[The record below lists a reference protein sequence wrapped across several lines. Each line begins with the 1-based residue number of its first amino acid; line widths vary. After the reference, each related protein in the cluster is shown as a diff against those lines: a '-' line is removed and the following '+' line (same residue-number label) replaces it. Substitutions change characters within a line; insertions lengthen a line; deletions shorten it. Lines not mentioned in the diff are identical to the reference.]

1 MKMKTTVTSVAETVN
16 EVVNV
21 NNVEVQ
27 VSTDTLEVTTEKVKP
42 STAKAQAVEEAR
54 TALEEKK
61 KFLAD
66 NLNADKNI
74 IKSAQTNIDKAKR
87 NYIAALQA
95 VELPQSSV
103 ELWEVEE
110 ANAES
115 ILINKKKADIIIATS
130 TYSMTVTK
138 MAVELGKDLIKDS
151 KFEKTTLFVTDAK
164 LFYEAEIELKD
175 LNGNII
181 PKGTPNVYVPVD
193 TAYGFWRWKTYH
205 ESNINAIV
213 ENEALAIIED
223 VRIKEFSTLQDFA
236 QYRGVN
242 NVLSRGFNGLE
253 KAGNAA
259 LATQNEFYKRIFE
272 KAKELKANISVVT
285 KYYNLGK
292 TLNLKVW
299 NNAMLG
305 NVDPKFKYDLSVGD
319 DIISTLQS
327 IGFEDKFLKER
338 YMIDAITILA
348 NHKPQGAEAPLGITE
363 VLTTIKSLDKETVSF
378 IPNIPLDKV
387 NEIYSALHEQY
398 LKNNGLAQKVA

>member
-1 MKMKTTVTSVAETVN
+1 MEEVVKSAAEVVN
-16 EVVNV
+16 EVVNA

-27 VSTDTLEVTTEKVKP
+27 VSTDTLEVTTEDTP
-42 STAKAQAVEEAR
+42 TAKGQAVEEAR

-61 KFLAD
+61 KFLSD
-66 NLNADKNI
+66 NLDADKNI
-74 IKSAQTNIDKAKR
+74 IESAQTNITKAKR
-87 NYIAALQA
+87 RYIAALQS
-95 VELPQSSV
+95 VELPTTKV
-103 ELWEVEE
+103 EFWEV
-110 ANAES
+110 AAADTES
-115 ILINKKKADIIIATS
+115 ILINKKRADIIIATS

-138 MAVELGKDLIKDS
+138 VAVELGKDLIKDS

-181 PKGTPNVYVPVD
+181 PKGTPNVYVSVD
-193 TAYGFWRWKTYH
+193 TAYGFWQWKTYH
-205 ESNINAIV
+205 AANINAIV
-213 ENEALAIIED
+213 EDEALTIIED

-319 DIISTLQS
+319 DIITTLKS
-327 IGFEDKFLKER
+327 VGFEDKFLKER

-348 NHKPQGAEAPLGITE
+348 NHKPQGAEVPLGITE

>member
-1 MKMKTTVTSVAETVN
+1 MEEIVKSVTEVVN
-16 EVVNV
+16 EVVNA
-21 NNVEVQ
+21 NNVEAQ
-27 VSTDTLEVTTEKVKP
+27 VSADNLEITTEDT
-42 STAKAQAVEEAR
+42 STAKVQAVEEAR

-66 NLNADKNI
+66 NLDEDKNI
-74 IKSAQTNIDKAKR
+74 VKSAQTNIAKAKR
-87 NYIAALQA
+87 NYIATLQS
-95 VELPQSSV
+95 VELPTTKV
-103 ELWEVEE
+103 EFWEVEE

-115 ILINKKKADIIIATS
+115 ILINKKRADIIIATS

-138 MAVELGKDLIKDS
+138 VAVELGKDLIRDS

-164 LFYEAEIELKD
+164 LFYEAEVELKD

-181 PKGTPNVYVPVD
+181 PKGTPNVYVSVD
-193 TAYGFWRWKTYH
+193 TANGFWQWKTYH

-213 ENEALAIIED
+213 EDEALAIIED
-223 VRIKEFSTLQDFA
+223 VRIKEFSTLQEFA

-319 DIISTLQS
+319 DIIATLQS
-327 IGFEDKFLKER
+327 VGFEDKFLKER
-338 YMIDAITILA
+338 YMIDAITMLA
-348 NHKPQGAEAPLGITE
+348 KHKPQGAEAPLGITE
-363 VLTTIKSLDKETVSF
+363 ALTTIKSLDKDTVSF

-398 LKNNGLAQKVA
+398 LKNNGLIEKAA

>member
-1 MKMKTTVTSVAETVN
+1 MNAKEIAVAETVN
-16 EVVNV
+16 EVVNT

-27 VSTDTLEVTTEKVKP
+27 VSTDTLEVTAEGTP
-42 STAKAQAVEEAR
+42 TAKAQAVEEAR
-54 TALEEKK
+54 TVLEEKK
-61 KFLAD
+61 KFLTD
-66 NLNADKNI
+66 NLDADKNI
-74 IKSAQTNIDKAKR
+74 IESAQTNIAKAKR
-87 NYIAALQA
+87 KYTAALQA
-95 VELPQSSV
+95 VELPTTKV
-103 ELWEVEE
+103 EFWEVEE
-110 ANAES
+110 ANTES
-115 ILINKKKADIIIATS
+115 ILINKKRADIIIATS

-138 MAVELGKDLIKDS
+138 VAVELGKDLIKDS

-164 LFYEAEIELKD
+164 LFYEAEIELTD

-181 PKGTPNVYVPVD
+181 PKGTPNVYVSVD

-205 ESNINAIV
+205 EANINAII
-213 ENEALAIIED
+213 EDEALAIIED
-223 VRIKEFSTLQDFA
+223 VRIKKFSTLQDFA

-259 LATQNEFYKRIFE
+259 LATQNEFYKKIFE

-292 TLNLKVW
+292 TLNLKAW
-299 NNAMLG
+299 NDAMLG

-319 DIISTLQS
+319 EIIDTLQS
-327 IGFEDKFLKER
+327 VGFEGKFLKER

-363 VLTTIKSLDKETVSF
+363 VLATIKSLDKETVSF
-378 IPNIPLDKV
+378 IPTITLDKV

-398 LKNNGLAQKVA
+398 LKKQGLIENAA

>member
-1 MKMKTTVTSVAETVN
+1 MKAKEIAVVETVN
-16 EVVNV
+16 EVVNT
-21 NNVEVQ
+21 NNVEAQ
-27 VSTDTLEVTTEKVKP
+27 VSADTLGVTAEGTP
-42 STAKAQAVEEAR
+42 TAKAQAIEEAR

-103 ELWEVEE
+103 EFWEVEE

-115 ILINKKKADIIIATS
+115 ILINKKRANIIIATS

-181 PKGTPNVYVPVD
+181 PKGTPNVYVSVD
-193 TAYGFWRWKTYH
+193 TANGFWRWKTYH
-205 ESNINAIV
+205 ETNINAIV
-213 ENEALAIIED
+213 EDEALAIIED

-259 LATQNEFYKRIFE
+259 LATQSEFYKKIFE

-299 NNAMLG
+299 NDAMLG

-319 DIISTLQS
+319 DIITTLQS
-327 IGFEDKFLKER
+327 VGFEDKFLKER
-338 YMIDAITILA
+338 YMVDAITRLA
-348 NHKPQGAEAPLGITE
+348 NHKPQGGEAPLGITE
-363 VLTTIKSLDKETVSF
+363 VLTTIKSLDKETISF
-378 IPNIPLDKV
+378 IPTISLDKV

-398 LKNNGLAQKVA
+398 LKNNGLIEKAA

>member
-1 MKMKTTVTSVAETVN
+1 MNTKEIAVVEIVN
-16 EVVNV
+16 EVVNT

-27 VSTDTLEVTTEKVKP
+27 VSTDTLEVAKP
-42 STAKAQAVEEAR
+42 SIAKAQAVEEAR
-54 TALEEKK
+54 TVLEEKK

-66 NLNADKNI
+66 NLDADKNI
-74 IKSAQTNIDKAKR
+74 IESAQTNIAKAKR
-87 NYIAALQA
+87 KYIAALQS
-95 VELPQSSV
+95 VELPTTKV
-103 ELWEVEE
+103 EFWEVEE
-110 ANAES
+110 ADAES
-115 ILINKKKADIIIATS
+115 ILINKKRADIIIATS

-138 MAVELGKDLIKDS
+138 VAVELGKDLIKDS

-164 LFYEAEIELKD
+164 LFYEADIELTD

-181 PKGTPNVYVPVD
+181 PKGTPNVYVSVD
-193 TAYGFWRWKTYH
+193 TANGFWQWKTYH
-205 ESNINAIV
+205 ETNINAIV

-299 NNAMLG
+299 NDAMLG

-319 DIISTLQS
+319 DIIATLQS
-327 IGFEDKFLKER
+327 AGFKDKFLKER

-348 NHKPQGAEAPLGITE
+348 NHKPQGAEAPLGIKE
-363 VLTTIKSLDKETVSF
+363 VLVTIKSLDKETVSF
-378 IPNIPLDKV
+378 IPTIALDKV

-398 LKNNGLAQKVA
+398 LKIHGLIENAA

>member
-1 MKMKTTVTSVAETVN
+1 METPVVNITETVN
-16 EVVNV
+16 EVVNA
-21 NNVEVQ
+21 NNAEAQ
-27 VSTDTLEVTTEKVKP
+27 ASTDTLEVTKP
-42 STAKAQAVEEAR
+42 SIATAQAVEEAR
-54 TALEEKK
+54 TTLEEKK
-61 KFLAD
+61 KFLTD
-66 NLNADKNI
+66 NLDADKNI
-74 IKSAQTNIDKAKR
+74 IESAQTNIVKAKR

-95 VELPQSSV
+95 VELPTTKV

-115 ILINKKKADIIIATS
+115 ILIKKKRADIIIATS

-138 MAVELGKDLIKDS
+138 VAVELGKDLIKDS
-151 KFEKTTLFVTDAK
+151 KFEKATLFVTDAK
-164 LFYEAEIELKD
+164 LFYEAEIELTD

-181 PKGTPNVYVPVD
+181 SKGTPNVYVSVD
-193 TAYGFWRWKTYH
+193 TANGFWQWKTYH
-205 ESNINAIV
+205 ETNLNAIV
-213 ENEALAIIED
+213 EDKTPTIIED

-259 LATQNEFYKRIFE
+259 LATQNEFYKKIFE

-299 NNAMLG
+299 NDAMLG

-319 DIISTLQS
+319 EIIDTLQS
-327 IGFEDKFLKER
+327 VGFENKFLKER

-363 VLTTIKSLDKETVSF
+363 VLATIKSLDKKTVSF
-378 IPNIPLDKV
+378 IPTIPLDKV

-398 LKNNGLAQKVA
+398 LKRHELVKKAA

>member
-1 MKMKTTVTSVAETVN
+1 MKTTVTSVAETVN
-16 EVVNV
+16 EVVNA
-21 NNVEVQ
+21 NNAEVQ
-27 VSTDTLEVTTEKVKP
+27 VSTDTLEVTTENVKP

-54 TALEEKK
+54 TVLEEKK
-61 KFLAD
+61 KFLAGNSD
-66 NLNADKNI
+66 ADKNI
-74 IKSAQTNIDKAKR
+74 IESAQTNITKAKR
-87 NYIAALQA
+87 KYIAALQS
-95 VELPQSSV
+95 VELPTTKV
-103 ELWEVEE
+103 EFWEVEE

-115 ILINKKKADIIIATS
+115 ILINKKRADIIIATS

-138 MAVELGKDLIKDS
+138 VAVELGKDLIKDS
-151 KFEKTTLFVTDAK
+151 KLEKTTLFVTDAK
-164 LFYEAEIELKD
+164 LFYEAEVELKD
-175 LNGNII
+175 LNGNTI
-181 PKGTPNVYVPVD
+181 PKGTPNVYVSVD

-213 ENEALAIIED
+213 EDEALAIIED
-223 VRIKEFSTLQDFA
+223 VRIKKFASLQDFA

-259 LATQNEFYKRIFE
+259 LATQNEFYKKIFE

-299 NNAMLG
+299 NDAMLG

-319 DIISTLQS
+319 EIIDTLQS
-327 IGFEDKFLKER
+327 VGFEDKFLKER

-348 NHKPQGAEAPLGITE
+348 NHKSQGAEAPLGITE
-363 VLTTIKSLDKETVSF
+363 VLATIKSLDKETVSF
-378 IPNIPLDKV
+378 IPTITLDKV
-387 NEIYSALHEQY
+387 NEIYSALLEQY
-398 LKNNGLAQKVA
+398 LKNNGLIEKAA

>member
-1 MKMKTTVTSVAETVN
+1 MKTTVNKVTETVN
-16 EVVNV
+16 EVVNT
-21 NNVEVQ
+21 NNVEAQ
-27 VSTDTLEVTTEKVKP
+27 LSADTLGVTAEGTP
-42 STAKAQAVEEAR
+42 TAKAQAIEEAR

-87 NYIAALQA
+87 NYIAALQS
-95 VELPQSSV
+95 VELPTTKV
-103 ELWEVEE
+103 EFWEV
-110 ANAES
+110 AAADAES
-115 ILINKKKADIIIATS
+115 IFINKKKADIIIATS

-138 MAVELGKDLIKDS
+138 MAVELGKNLIKDS

-181 PKGTPNVYVPVD
+181 SKGTPNVYVSVD
-193 TAYGFWRWKTYH
+193 TANGFWQWKTYH
-205 ESNINAIV
+205 EANINAIV

-259 LATQNEFYKRIFE
+259 LATQSEFYRRIFE

-299 NNAMLG
+299 NDAMLG

-319 DIISTLQS
+319 DIITTLQS
-327 IGFEDKFLKER
+327 VGFEDKFLKER

-363 VLTTIKSLDKETVSF
+363 VLTTIKSLGEETISF
-378 IPNIPLDKV
+378 IPTIDSDKV

-398 LKNNGLAQKVA
+398 LKNNGLIEKAA

>member
-1 MKMKTTVTSVAETVN
+1 MEEVVKSAAEVVN
-16 EVVNV
+16 EVVNA
-21 NNVEVQ
+21 NNVGVQ
-27 VSTDTLEVTTEKVKP
+27 VSTDTLEVTTEDTP
-42 STAKAQAVEEAR
+42 TAKGQAVEEAR

-61 KFLAD
+61 KFLSD
-66 NLNADKNI
+66 NLDADKNI
-74 IKSAQTNIDKAKR
+74 IESAQTNITKAKR
-87 NYIAALQA
+87 KYIAALQS
-95 VELPQSSV
+95 VELPTTKV
-103 ELWEVEE
+103 EFWEV
-110 ANAES
+110 AAADTES
-115 ILINKKKADIIIATS
+115 ILINKKRADIIIATS

-138 MAVELGKDLIKDS
+138 VAVELGKDLIKDS

-181 PKGTPNVYVPVD
+181 PKGTPNVYVSVD
-193 TAYGFWRWKTYH
+193 TAYGFWQWKTYH
-205 ESNINAIV
+205 AANINAIV
-213 ENEALAIIED
+213 EDEALTIIED

-319 DIISTLQS
+319 DIITTLKS
-327 IGFEDKFLKER
+327 VGFEDKFLKER

-348 NHKPQGAEAPLGITE
+348 NHKPQGAEVPLGITE

>member
-1 MKMKTTVTSVAETVN
+1 MNAKEIAVVEIVN
-16 EVVNV
+16 EVVNT

-27 VSTDTLEVTTEKVKP
+27 VSADTLEVTTEGTP
-42 STAKAQAVEEAR
+42 TAKAQAVEEAH

-61 KFLAD
+61 KFLTD
-66 NLNADKNI
+66 NLDADKNI
-74 IKSAQTNIDKAKR
+74 IESARTNIAKAKR
-87 NYIAALQA
+87 SYIAALQA
-95 VELPQSSV
+95 VELPTTKV
-103 ELWEVEE
+103 EFWEVEE

-115 ILINKKKADIIIATS
+115 IHINKKRADIIIATS

-138 MAVELGKDLIKDS
+138 VAVELGKDLIKDS

-164 LFYEAEIELKD
+164 LFYEEEIELKD
-175 LNGNII
+175 LNGNTI
-181 PKGTPNVYVPVD
+181 PKGTPNVYVSVD
-193 TAYGFWRWKTYH
+193 TANGFWQWKTYH
-205 ESNINAIV
+205 EANINAIV
-213 ENEALAIIED
+213 EDEALAIIED

-259 LATQNEFYKRIFE
+259 LATQNEFYKKIFE

-299 NNAMLG
+299 NDAMLG
-305 NVDPKFKYDLSVGD
+305 NVDPKFKYDLSIGD
-319 DIISTLQS
+319 DIIATLQS
-327 IGFEDKFLKER
+327 VGFEDKFLKER

-363 VLTTIKSLDKETVSF
+363 VLATIKSLDKATVSF
-378 IPNIPLDKV
+378 IPTITLDKV

-398 LKNNGLAQKVA
+398 LKKHGLIENAA

>member
-1 MKMKTTVTSVAETVN
+1 MDLNVANFAETVN
-16 EVVNV
+16 EVVNA

-27 VSTDTLEVTTEKVKP
+27 VSTDTLEVTKP
-42 STAKAQAVEEAR
+42 SIAKAQAVEEAR

-66 NLNADKNI
+66 NLYADKNI
-74 IKSAQTNIDKAKR
+74 IKSAQTNITKAKR

-95 VELPQSSV
+95 VELPTTKV
-103 ELWEVEE
+103 EFWEVEE

-115 ILINKKKADIIIATS
+115 ILINKKRADIIIATS

-164 LFYEAEIELKD
+164 LFYEAEVELKD

-181 PKGTPNVYVPVD
+181 PKGTPNVYVSVD
-193 TAYGFWRWKTYH
+193 TANGFWQWKTYH
-205 ESNINAIV
+205 EANINAIV
-213 ENEALAIIED
+213 EDETLAIIED

-319 DIISTLQS
+319 DIIGTLQTV
-327 IGFEDKFLKER
+327 GFEDKFLKER

-348 NHKPQGAEAPLGITE
+348 KHKPQGAEAPLGIAE

-398 LKNNGLAQKVA
+398 LKNNGLIKNAA

>member
-1 MKMKTTVTSVAETVN
+1 MKAKEIAVVETVN
-16 EVVNV
+16 EVVNT
-21 NNVEVQ
+21 NNVEAQ
-27 VSTDTLEVTTEKVKP
+27 VSADTLGVTAKGTP
-42 STAKAQAVEEAR
+42 TAKAQAIEEAR

-66 NLNADKNI
+66 NLDADKNI
-74 IKSAQTNIDKAKR
+74 IESAQTNIAKAKR
-87 NYIAALQA
+87 KYIAALQS
-95 VELPQSSV
+95 VELPTTKV
-103 ELWEVEE
+103 EFWEVEE

-115 ILINKKKADIIIATS
+115 ILINKKRADIIIATS

-138 MAVELGKDLIKDS
+138 VAVELGKDLIRDS

-181 PKGTPNVYVPVD
+181 PKGTPNVYVSVD
-193 TAYGFWRWKTYH
+193 TANGFWQWKTYH

-305 NVDPKFKYDLSVGD
+305 NVDPKFEYDLSVGD
-319 DIISTLQS
+319 DIIATLQS
-327 IGFEDKFLKER
+327 VGFEDKFLKER

-348 NHKPQGAEAPLGITE
+348 NHKPQGTEAPLGITE

-378 IPNIPLDKV
+378 IPTISLDKI

-398 LKNNGLAQKVA
+398 LKNNGLTQKVA

>member
-1 MKMKTTVTSVAETVN
+1 MEEVVKSAAEVVN
-16 EVVNV
+16 EVVNA

-27 VSTDTLEVTTEKVKP
+27 VSTDTLEVTTEDTP
-42 STAKAQAVEEAR
+42 TAKGQAVEEAR

-61 KFLAD
+61 KFLSD
-66 NLNADKNI
+66 NLDADKNI
-74 IKSAQTNIDKAKR
+74 IESAQTNITKAKR
-87 NYIAALQA
+87 RYIAALQS
-95 VELPQSSV
+95 VELPTTKV
-103 ELWEVEE
+103 EFWEV
-110 ANAES
+110 AAADTES
-115 ILINKKKADIIIATS
+115 ILINKKRADIIIATS

-138 MAVELGKDLIKDS
+138 VAVELGKDLIKDS

-181 PKGTPNVYVPVD
+181 PKGTPNVYVSVD
-193 TAYGFWRWKTYH
+193 TAYGFWQWKTYH
-205 ESNINAIV
+205 AANINAIV
-213 ENEALAIIED
+213 EDEALTIIED

-299 NNAMLG
+299 NNAILG

-319 DIISTLQS
+319 DIITTLKS
-327 IGFEDKFLKER
+327 VGFEDKFLKER

-348 NHKPQGAEAPLGITE
+348 NHKPQGAEVPLGITE

>member
-1 MKMKTTVTSVAETVN
+1 MKTTVSEVTETAN
-16 EVVNV
+16 EVVNA
-21 NNVEVQ
+21 NNVEAQ
-27 VSTDTLEVTTEKVKP
+27 VSADTLEITTEDT
-42 STAKAQAVEEAR
+42 STAKVQAVEEAR

-66 NLNADKNI
+66 NLDEDKNI
-74 IKSAQTNIDKAKR
+74 VKSAQTNIAKAKR
-87 NYIAALQA
+87 NYIAALQS
-95 VELPQSSV
+95 VELPTTKV
-103 ELWEVEE
+103 EFWEVEE

-115 ILINKKKADIIIATS
+115 ILINKKRADIIIATS

-164 LFYEAEIELKD
+164 LFYEAEVELKD

-181 PKGTPNVYVPVD
+181 PKGTPNVYVSVD
-193 TAYGFWRWKTYH
+193 TANGFWRWKTYH
-205 ESNINAIV
+205 EANINAIV
-213 ENEALAIIED
+213 EDETLAIIED

-305 NVDPKFKYDLSVGD
+305 NVDPKFEYDLSVGD
-319 DIISTLQS
+319 DIIATLQS
-327 IGFEDKFLKER
+327 VGFEDKFLKER

-363 VLTTIKSLDKETVSF
+363 ALATIKSLDKDTVSF
-378 IPNIPLDKV
+378 IPTISLDKV

-398 LKNNGLAQKVA
+398 LKTHGLIEKAA

>member
-1 MKMKTTVTSVAETVN
+1 MNAKEIAVVEIVN
-16 EVVNV
+16 EVVNT

-27 VSTDTLEVTTEKVKP
+27 VSTDTLEAAKP
-42 STAKAQAVEEAR
+42 STAKAQAVEEAH

-61 KFLAD
+61 KFLTD
-66 NLNADKNI
+66 NLDADKNI
-74 IKSAQTNIDKAKR
+74 IESARTNIAKAKR
-87 NYIAALQA
+87 SYIAALQA
-95 VELPQSSV
+95 VELPTTKV
-103 ELWEVEE
+103 EFWEVEE

-115 ILINKKKADIIIATS
+115 ILINRKRADITIATS

-138 MAVELGKDLIKDS
+138 VAVELGKDLIKDS

-164 LFYEAEIELKD
+164 LFYEAEVELKD
-175 LNGNII
+175 LNGNTI
-181 PKGTPNVYVPVD
+181 PKGTPNVYVSVD

-213 ENEALAIIED
+213 EDEALAIIED
-223 VRIKEFSTLQDFA
+223 VRIKKFSTLQDFA

-259 LATQNEFYKRIFE
+259 LATQNEFYKKIFE

-299 NNAMLG
+299 NDAMLG
-305 NVDPKFKYDLSVGD
+305 NVAPKFKYDLSVGD
-319 DIISTLQS
+319 EIIDTLQS
-327 IGFEDKFLKER
+327 VGFEGKFLKER

-363 VLTTIKSLDKETVSF
+363 VLATIKSLDKETVSF
-378 IPNIPLDKV
+378 IPTITLDKV

-398 LKNNGLAQKVA
+398 LKKHGLIENAA

>member
-1 MKMKTTVTSVAETVN
+1 METKVTSVVETVN
-16 EVVNV
+16 EVANA
-21 NNVEVQ
+21 NNAEVQ
-27 VSTDTLEVTTEKVKP
+27 VSTDTLEATAEDTP
-42 STAKAQAVEEAR
+42 TAKAQAVEEAR

-74 IKSAQTNIDKAKR
+74 IESARTNITKAKK
-87 NYIAALQA
+87 NYITALQA
-95 VELPQSSV
+95 VELPKSSV
-103 ELWEVEE
+103 EFWEVEE

-115 ILINKKKADIIIATS
+115 ILINKKRADIIIATS
-130 TYSMTVTK
+130 TYSMNVTK
-138 MAVELGKDLIKDS
+138 ITVELGKDLIKDS
-151 KFEKTTLFVTDAK
+151 KFEKTSLFVTDAK

-181 PKGTPNVYVPVD
+181 PKGTPNVYVSVD
-193 TAYGFWRWKTYH
+193 TAYGFWQWKTYH
-205 ESNINAIV
+205 EANINAIV
-213 ENEALAIIED
+213 EDETLTIIED

-259 LATQNEFYKRIFE
+259 LATQNEFYKKIFE

-299 NNAMLG
+299 NDAMLG

-319 DIISTLQS
+319 EIIDTLQS
-327 IGFEDKFLKER
+327 VGFEMKFLKER

-348 NHKPQGAEAPLGITE
+348 KHKPQGAEAPLGITE
-363 VLTTIKSLDKETVSF
+363 VLATIKSLDKETVSF
-378 IPNIPLDKV
+378 IPTIPLDKV